1 MKRSI
6 AVAVAVA
13 VALAV
18 CLASNATPIVGEEAD
33 EGTTLVG
40 RVRDFLAGRPPDFE
54 GVIRVDP
61 GIVEERLGPD
71 GRPVYAH
78 GETGTATTS
87 GSRNF
92 DLWYHDVPGINRARG
107 IELQLSPVLS
117 SEPPVHQYANPQFF
131 PIDGQ
136 LLGNEGREHNHHFT
150 VEFHHL
156 FTYGGGETFT
166 FWGDDDVWVFINGI
180 LAVDLGGVHGAME
193 ATLDLDAEAERLG
206 IEPGGTYPFDFF
218 FAERHT
224 TESRFQVQTTLA
236 LRPDPSFDPCVET
249 TLAPEAVPSFTA
261 PPADAQQIVPSPAPA
276 VDDPC
281 SRDAVRSP
289 SP

>member
-1 MKRSI
+1 MKRLMAVAM
-6 AVAVAVA
+6 AVAVCLLSNPTLAVA
-13 VALAV
+13 EE
-18 CLASNATPIVGEEAD
+18 VGEETA
-33 EGTTLVG
+33 LVG

-54 GVIRVDP
+54 GIIAEDP

-78 GETGTATTS
+78 GEAGTATTS
-87 GSRNF
+87 GPGDF
-92 DLWYHDVPGINRARG
+92 VLWYHDVPGINRARG
-107 IELQLSPVLS
+107 IELPLTRVLS
-117 SEPPVHQYANPQFF
+117 SEPPVYQYANPKFF

-136 LLGNEGREHNHHFT
+136 LLGNEGREHNYHFT

-206 IEPGGTYPFDFF
+206 IEPGETYPFDFF

-236 LRPDPSFDPCVET
+236 FRPDPSFDPCDEVA
-249 TLAPEAVPSFTA
+249 LAPEAVPSFA
-261 PPADAQQIVPSPAPA
+261 PPPPSGTEPAIPSPVPA
-276 VDDPC
+276 TDDPC
-281 SRDAVRSP
+281 LGT
-289 SP
+289 